1 MMKLGVT
8 HCACQ
13 WHFQSVTVTT
23 STCVEYCC
31 LQLESNKILIT
42 TLLSSE
48 MLEDG
53 NNLNL
58 NDSLPDPVNDIRSV
72 VVCRKCN
79 SRMGGLRVHEGSSVD
94 KADCH
99 GRGKIRRSCLDAEQF
114 EKRQWLG
121 SMICGQSTLYCPIL
135 PPWTTCG

>member
-1 MMKLGVT
+1 MKLGVT

-13 WHFQSVTVTT
+13 WHFQSITVTT
-23 STCVEYCC
+23 CTCVEYCY

-48 MLEDG
+48 ILEDG

-58 NDSLPDPVNDIRSV
+58 NNSLPDPVNDICLV
-72 VVCRKCN
+72 VACHKCN
-79 SRMGGLRVHEGSSVD
+79 SHTGGLCVHEGSSVG

-99 GRGKIRRSCLDAEQF
+99 G
-114 EKRQWLG
+114 
-121 SMICGQSTLYCPIL
+121 
-135 PPWTTCG
+135 